1 VESRTS
7 ANRQNL
13 HDIERRTGKQGIPLR
28 ILALVFAVCWAW
40 LFIDAMTRP
49 LAPFD
54 LWGIQMIQSIDLPY
68 LGAIIRP
75 FDALTSSSGA
85 MVTWFVL
92 LAVFVATRHWLPA
105 LALCMLPLAGLVN
118 NTIRD
123 SVIIRE
129 RPYGHEEVLRTA
141 GNIETSAFPSGH
153 TLGAVLLYGLI
164 IFLIRNY
171 TNRRV
176 RLTIQAGAVAMILIV
191 GFARVW
197 YGAHWPS
204 DVLGAYAFGGLI
216 LIGIIALYQ
225 AIESHAARFT
235 FLKPTVP
242 ATETENQHRRRQ
254 IQTRT

>member
-1 VESRTS
+1 
-7 ANRQNL
+7 
-13 HDIERRTGKQGIPLR
+13 LR
-28 ILALVFAVCWAW
+28 ILALVFALSWAW
-40 LFIDAMTRP
+40 LFINAMTQP

-75 FDALTSSSGA
+75 FDALTSSNGA
-85 MVTWFVL
+85 MGTWFVL
-92 LAVFVATRHWLPA
+92 LVAFVATRRWLPA

-123 SVIIRE
+123 SVIVRE
-129 RPYGHEEVLRTA
+129 RPYGHEEILRTA

-164 IFLIRNY
+164 IYLTRNC
-171 TNRRV
+171 TSRRA
-176 RLTIQAGAVAMILIV
+176 RLAIQSSAVAMILIV

-204 DVLGAYAFGGLI
+204 DVLGAYALGGLM
-216 LIGIIALYQ
+216 LVGIIALYQ
-225 AIESHAARFT
+225 AIESHAARLT
-235 FLKPTVP
+235 FFKTVVP
-242 ATETENQHRRRQ
+242 AKRAASQQRRRQ
-254 IQTRT
+254 VQTRT